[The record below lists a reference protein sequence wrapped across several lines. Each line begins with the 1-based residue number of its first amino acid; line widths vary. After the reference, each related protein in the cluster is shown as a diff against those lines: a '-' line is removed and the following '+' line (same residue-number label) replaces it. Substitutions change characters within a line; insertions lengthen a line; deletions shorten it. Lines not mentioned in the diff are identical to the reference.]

1 MMRLAISALVAT
13 AVLLAQPALALAQTP
28 EQTFFGPKQ
37 YDHAA
42 AGTSFAADIVTVP
55 ENATAPFALRVRNG
69 EDRAAVDA
77 AWVFLD
83 GALVASPDDFH
94 PGAREFG
101 RTIQLQPQNRLVV
114 IIRGRARTNLT
125 LAISG
130 EAVLPKVVSLTP
142 VNATVTLGATTA
154 LGLTIAPVQT
164 TDTVVPLE
172 TTPAGVASVPAS
184 VTVPAGQAKV
194 DVPIGT
200 IAFGQAGVTARLNGS
215 SASALVNVVPQSLQ
229 VVSVLPSISKMNVG
243 ATRQFTV
250 NINAVQAADEE
261 IALSID
267 TPGIL
272 QLPAAVTVPRG
283 ATSAV
288 FTATGLAVGDAVVTA
303 FANGTQQTASVHV
316 SPEAAAIVSLLP
328 SPLSLQQGAIGNLRV
343 TTNVA
348 QEADT
353 VIGLANDAP
362 LVVQVPT
369 SVTVLA
375 GSDSALVGVT
385 ALAPGSANVT
395 ASVNGSSAVAV
406 VDVSP
411 PPPVVTELAPAAL
424 TLAKGTPGTLTVK
437 VSRAPSELT
446 TVSLSSSA
454 PGVASV
460 PQAVNILPGTTSAD
474 FPVAS
479 NGEGQ
484 ATIRASLNEG
494 SASATVTITP
504 AELAALALSPQTPT
518 LYIGQT
524 VPVTATGTLTDG
536 STQDFTTRVF
546 WSSSPSATATVDAN
560 GVASALAAG
569 TATITASFAFIPS
582 ASTQSVT
589 VTGGTLLTVKQP
601 VALALTGPVA
611 MLTGDTTT
619 ATIVSSDPA
628 PAGGLFVSLDVT
640 GGAAVPAGVL
650 IPEGATSA
658 SFQISAFAPG
668 DVTITANAPNRLP
681 GLLRFTVLP
690 RLQVTAVVPASG
702 APGALVTL
710 TGVAFDPVPANN
722 QVVFSG
728 GAAAAVISANSVQ
741 ITVKVPVG
749 AVTGPIT
756 VANSRGTAQSG
767 PFTVAPQNAQFT
779 ATRAGLNTRS
789 GVSSSPVTPFVQ
801 GADFRDAF
809 GFLTLAPPANGTG
822 SVVGNKLV
830 YLSNPGFSGSDSFLY
845 RATAADG
852 STRDG
857 NALVR
862 VYNSGNLNRC
872 TMTSTIDN
880 TTTPPTVT
888 RTNVLNCAFYGEVQT
903 RISATGAPV
912 TVQYI
917 AVRPSNGSAPKAA
930 VFLIGG
936 GDFDLNF
943 VGNAATGAATTI
955 GANFLVRTAQI
966 FAEAGYLAVAMNKPS
981 DLPTPGTTNTTIDA
995 DQYRISVRHAVDIL
1009 TVLREVNTDG
1019 LDVFIAG
1026 TSRGGISA
1034 VATNL
1039 IATGIAL
1046 SSVVTRASTGPG
1058 PLFVNDVRHANL
1070 LPGFVQRPSHVL
1082 WNTDDQ
1088 CPLTQ
1093 PADSQTLANNLGA
1106 AFNAVSGGFIND
1118 TDVCGAQHF
1127 HGYMGI
1133 EQIAVDPVTAW
1144 LDGRVAALGGN
1155 RRPDAAFAL
1164 LPTAARVPL
1173 SIDLAA
1179 LTRDVDGGP
1188 LSYALSHVGSGRGGT
1203 VTLSGATA
1211 TYTPP
1216 AGATGGT
1223 DNFVYVVTDGRGGVN
1238 AAVITIRIG
1247 G

>member
-1 MMRLAISALVAT
+1 MRLAISAVAAT

-272 QLPAAVTVPRG
+272 QLPAAATVPRG

-362 LVVQVPT
+362 LAVQVPT

-437 VSRAPSELT
+437 ASRAPSELT

-460 PQAVNILPGTTSAD
+460 PQVVNILPGTTSAD

-484 ATIRASLNEG
+484 ATITASLNEG

-524 VPVTATGTLTDG
+524 VPFTATGTLTDG

-569 TATITASFAFIPS
+569 TAGA
-582 ASTQSVT
+582 T
-589 VTGGTLLTVKQP
+589 VL
-601 VALALTGPVA
+601 
-611 MLTGDTTT
+611 
-619 ATIVSSDPA
+619 SSDPA
-628 PAGGLFVSLDVT
+628 PAGGLSVT
-640 GGAAVPAGVL
+640 LIASGGGAVSIPATVL

-658 SFQISAFAPG
+658 SFLISAVAAG
-668 DVTITANAPNRLP
+668 DVTITASAANRLP
-681 GLLRFTVLP
+681 GTLVFAVLQ
-690 RLQVTAVVPASG
+690 RLVITAISPAAG
-702 APGALVTL
+702 APGNLVTL
-710 TGVAFDPVPANN
+710 TGSAFDPFPANN
-722 QVVFSG
+722 QVTLTG
-728 GAAAAVISANSVQ
+728 GAVATVISAMSTRLTFR
-741 ITVKVPVG
+741 IPAG
-749 AVTGPIT
+749 AQSGPIT
-756 VANSRGTAQSG
+756 VTNSRGTAQSG
-767 PFTVAPQNAQFT
+767 PLTVTAQSAQL
-779 ATRAGLNTRS
+779 ATRAGLTARTA
-789 GVSSSPVTPFVQ
+789 VSSSPVTPFVQ

-809 GFLTLAPPANGTG
+809 GFLTLTPPANGTG

-830 YLSNPGFSGSDSFLY
+830 YLSNGGFNGPDSFRY
-845 RATAADG
+845 RAIAADG
-852 STRDG
+852 SALDG
-857 NALVR
+857 TALVR
-862 VYNSGNLNRC
+862 VYNGGGQLSRC
-872 TMTSTIDN
+872 ISPSTQTITVNPDN
-880 TTTPPTVT
+880 TTTVTVT
-888 RTNVLNCAFYGEVQT
+888 RINVLNCALRRGGLSRSRDEQAERSADPGHDQYDHRCRPVPDIGTARGRHPHRAEGGEHGRPRRVHRRHQP
-903 RISATGAPV
+903 RRDLGGRDQPDRHGHRALERRHPGIDRPGPALRQRRAPC
-912 TVQYI
+912 QP
-917 AVRPSNGSAPKAA
+917 AAGLRAAA
-930 VFLIGG
+930 V
-936 GDFDLNF
+936 
-943 VGNAATGAATTI
+943 A
-955 GANFLVRTAQI
+955 R
-966 FAEAGYLAVAMNKPS
+966 AVEY
-981 DLPTPGTTNTTIDA
+981 G
-995 DQYRISVRHAVDIL
+995 
-1009 TVLREVNTDG
+1009 
-1019 LDVFIAG
+1019 
-1026 TSRGGISA
+1026 
-1034 VATNL
+1034 
-1039 IATGIAL
+1039 
-1046 SSVVTRASTGPG
+1046 
-1058 PLFVNDVRHANL
+1058 
-1070 LPGFVQRPSHVL
+1070 RPV
-1082 WNTDDQ
+1082 
-1088 CPLTQ
+1088 
-1093 PADSQTLANNLGA
+1093 PADPARGLA
-1106 AFNAVSGGFIND
+1106 
-1118 TDVCGAQHF
+1118 
-1127 HGYMGI
+1127 
-1133 EQIAVDPVTAW
+1133 
-1144 LDGRVAALGGN
+1144 
-1155 RRPDAAFAL
+1155 DA
-1164 LPTAARVPL
+1164 
-1173 SIDLAA
+1173 
-1179 LTRDVDGGP
+1179 GE
-1188 LSYALSHVGSGRGGT
+1188 
-1203 VTLSGATA
+1203 
-1211 TYTPP
+1211 
-1216 AGATGGT
+1216 
-1223 DNFVYVVTDGRGGVN
+1223 
-1238 AAVITIRIG
+1238 
-1247 G
+1247 